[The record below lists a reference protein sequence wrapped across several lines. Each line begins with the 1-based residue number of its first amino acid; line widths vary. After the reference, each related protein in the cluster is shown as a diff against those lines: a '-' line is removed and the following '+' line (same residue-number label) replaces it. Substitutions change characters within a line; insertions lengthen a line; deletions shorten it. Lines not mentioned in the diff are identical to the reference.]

1 MRFLAIVDS
10 NLSEFFEVRVASLR
24 QQVEAGVTKRTPDG
38 LTPAEQ
44 LVAIGAAVRE
54 QMAGLYSCWNREL
67 RPALEKEGIVFVVP
81 EALEPVQQDWLRD
94 FFEREI
100 FPVLT
105 PIALD
110 PAHPF
115 PFVASGSLNLAALL
129 ETNDPEEPD
138 RLGVVQVPRVLP
150 RILRVPSRGASHAY
164 VFLADTIRWQ
174 LPQLFARAKILD
186 HTAFRPTRNTNL
198 YVDDEE
204 IENLLTAIEHELQ
217 RRRRGEAVRLEV
229 RAPIGERLAQE
240 LTQVFDLEPSDV
252 YECDGQVNL
261 HRLLQ
266 LLELENDDR
275 LQATPFKGVLQPAL
289 AEPAKL
295 FSTVRAGDV
304 LLHHP
309 FDSFDSVVSFVE
321 QAAEDPR
328 VLAIKQ
334 TLYRTSEDSP
344 IARALLEAAERGK
357 QVTVVVELKARF
369 DEEKNIRWARRMEE
383 AGVQIVFGDVR
394 LKTHCKLILVVRRE
408 EDGIRRYVHI
418 GTGNYN
424 PTTARQYTD
433 LGLFTADP
441 EVTAEVAGV
450 FNLLTSLS
458 THERWNHLMVAP
470 HTLREGLLAR
480 IAREADNA
488 RAGRPAGIVA
498 KLNAIQDEAVIRALY
513 AASQAGVR
521 IDSDRARHLLPAPGR
536 PGPVGEHSRALDRR
550 PLPRAQPHRAL
561 RGRRRAGALVRE
573 RRLDAAQPRRPRRG
587 ALPRALRRRAQA
599 ARGDPR
605 RLRARRR
612 EGSRAALGRL
622 APHGRRGPGRARAG
636 GPDGAALGLSRVR
649 LRRCWALLALIA
661 ACGGAP
667 ADGGTPGSGSDG
679 PRFSGPGNFDLTLQ
693 VGSKT
698 RTFLVHLPPAF
709 AERGPLPVLLAFHGG
724 GGSAQGFQKYAGLDT
739 VADRE
744 GFVVVYPDGTGRFGR
759 RLLTWNAGGCCGRA
773 REERADDVGFALRVL
788 ADLARDLPLDRT
800 RVYATGHSNGGMM
813 AYRLAAEAAERI
825 AAIAPVAGAMQ
836 LATFAPA
843 KPVPVLHVHSVDDP
857 RALYA
862 GGLGP
867 PFPFTSVRVE
877 HQPVEREL
885 ARWAALAGCAAEP
898 SVVEQRRAPVGRPD
912 AGHTATLLDY
922 GPCTTGADVRL
933 WKLTGRRPRLAG
945 RAPHPSG
952 APDGPRD
959 ARDRCRRGGLAL
971 RSRLLAS
978 RRPGAVR
985 APRGSKPAGRRAK
998 PSRSFLH
1005 QQPGRVCR

>member
-1 MRFLAIVDS
+1 MDTQRPDPIEALVGGNVLPMLRSMPFSADSSGPEWFINRELSWLQFNRRVLEEAQSTSNPLLERVRFLAIVDS

-24 QQVEAGVTKRTPDG
+24 QQVEAGITKRTPDG
-38 LTPAEQ
+38 MTPAEQ
-44 LVAIGAAVRE
+44 LTAIGGAVRE

-94 FFEREI
+94 LFEREI

-150 RILRVPSRGASHAY
+150 RILRVPSRGASRSY

-204 IENLLTAIEHELQ
+204 IENLLTAIEQELQ

-240 LTQVFDLEPSDV
+240 LTQVFDLEPGDV

-261 HRLLQ
+261 HRVIQ

-275 LQATPFKGVLQPAL
+275 LKATPFKGVLHPAL

-295 FSTVRAGDV
+295 FASVRSGDV

-309 FDSFDSVVSFVE
+309 FESFDSVVSFVE

-344 IARALLEAAERGK
+344 IARTLLEAAERGK

-394 LKTHCKLILVVRRE
+394 LKTHCKLSLVVRRE
-408 EDGIRRYVHI
+408 EDGIRRYAHI

-433 LGLFTADP
+433 IGLFTADP

-458 THERWNHLMVAP
+458 THETWNHLMVAP
-470 HTLREGLLAR
+470 QTLREGLISR
-480 IAREADNA
+480 IAREAENA

-498 KLNAIQDEAVIRALY
+498 KLNAIQDETVTRALY

-521 IDSDRARHLLPAPGR
+521 IELIVRGICCLR
-536 PGPVGEHSRALDRR
+536 PGVPGLSENIRVRSIVDRFLEHSRIVRFEAAGNPELWFGSADWMQRNLD
-550 PLPRAQPHRAL
+550 
-561 RGRRRAGALVRE
+561 GRVE
-573 RRLDAAQPRRPRRG
+573 VMC
-587 ALPRALRRRAQA
+587 
-599 ARGDPR
+599 
-605 RLRARRR
+605 RARSESVRKRLEEILDVYVRDDVKAR
-612 EGSRAALGRL
+612 ELLPDGSYRM
-622 APHGRRGPGRARAG
+622 
-636 GPDGAALGLSRVR
+636 PDGALGIR
-649 LRRCWALLALIA
+649 A
-661 ACGGAP
+661 
-667 ADGGTPGSGSDG
+667 
-679 PRFSGPGNFDLTLQ
+679 Q
-693 VGSKT
+693 
-698 RTFLVHLPPAF
+698 
-709 AERGPLPVLLAFHGG
+709 EVLM
-724 GGSAQGFQKYAGLDT
+724 
-739 VADRE
+739 
-744 GFVVVYPDGTGRFGR
+744 GR
-759 RLLTWNAGGCCGRA
+759 RSA
-773 REERADDVGFALRVL
+773 
-788 ADLARDLPLDRT
+788 
-800 RVYATGHSNGGMM
+800 
-813 AYRLAAEAAERI
+813 
-825 AAIAPVAGAMQ
+825 
-836 LATFAPA
+836 
-843 KPVPVLHVHSVDDP
+843 
-857 RALYA
+857 
-862 GGLGP
+862 
-867 PFPFTSVRVE
+867 
-877 HQPVEREL
+877 
-885 ARWAALAGCAAEP
+885 
-898 SVVEQRRAPVGRPD
+898 
-912 AGHTATLLDY
+912 
-922 GPCTTGADVRL
+922 
-933 WKLTGRRPRLAG
+933 
-945 RAPHPSG
+945 
-952 APDGPRD
+952 
-959 ARDRCRRGGLAL
+959 
-971 RSRLLAS
+971 
-978 RRPGAVR
+978 
-985 APRGSKPAGRRAK
+985 
-998 PSRSFLH
+998 
-1005 QQPGRVCR
+1005 

>member
-1 MRFLAIVDS
+1 
-10 NLSEFFEVRVASLR
+10 
-24 QQVEAGVTKRTPDG
+24 
-38 LTPAEQ
+38 
-44 LVAIGAAVRE
+44 
-54 QMAGLYSCWNREL
+54 MAGLYSCWNREL

-94 FFEREI
+94 LFEREI

-150 RILRVPSRGASHAY
+150 RILRVPSRGASRSY

-204 IENLLTAIEHELQ
+204 IENLLTAIEQELQ

-240 LTQVFDLEPSDV
+240 LTQVFDLEPGDV

-261 HRLLQ
+261 HRVIQ
-266 LLELENDDR
+266 LLELENDER
-275 LQATPFKGVLQPAL
+275 LKATPFKGVLHPAL

-295 FSTVRAGDV
+295 FATVRSGDV

-309 FDSFDSVVSFVE
+309 FESFDSVVSFVE

-408 EDGIRRYVHI
+408 EDGIRRYAHI

-433 LGLFTADP
+433 IGLFTADP

-470 HTLREGLLAR
+470 QTLREGLLSR
-480 IAREADNA
+480 IAREAENA

-521 IDSDRARHLLPAPGR
+521 IELIVRGICCLRPGVA
-536 PGPVGEHSRALDRR
+536 GPVGEHPRALDRR

-561 RGRRRAGALVRE
+561 RGRGQPGALVRE
-573 RRLDAAQPRRPRRG
+573 RRLDAAQSRRPRRSDVSG
-587 ALPRALRRRAQA
+587 ALRERAQA
-599 ARGDPR
+599 ARGDSR

-612 EGSRAALGRL
+612 EGARAALGRL
-622 APHGRRGPGRARAG
+622 VSHARRRAG
-636 GPDGAALGLSRVR
+636 RSRAGSVDGAALGLSRAR
-649 LRRCWALLALIA
+649 LGRCGALLALVA

-667 ADGGTPGSGSDG
+667 AGRWRAATASPAPATSISRCRRARRRGPSSCTCRRAFRSAARCPCCSRFTAAAAARRASRSMPGS
-679 PRFSGPGNFDLTLQ
+679 
-693 VGSKT
+693 T
-698 RTFLVHLPPAF
+698 RSRIARASSSCIPTA
-709 AERGPLPVLLAFHGG
+709 
-724 GGSAQGFQKYAGLDT
+724 
-739 VADRE
+739 AD
-744 GFVVVYPDGTGRFGR
+744 RFGR
-759 RLLTWNAGGCCGRA
+759 RLLTWNAGGCCGYA
-773 REERADDVGFALRVL
+773 REARVDDVGFALRVL

-800 RVYATGHSNGGMM
+800 RVYATGHSNGAMM

-836 LATFAPA
+836 LASFAPSR
-843 KPVPVLHVHSVDDP
+843 PVPVLHVHSVDDP

-867 PFPFTSVRVE
+867 PFPFTSARVE
-877 HQPVEREL
+877 HRAVETR
-885 ARWAALAGCAAEP
+885 ARALGCARGLRGRAER
-898 SVVEQRRAPVGRPD
+898 RRAAPRARRAGR
-912 AGHTATLLDY
+912 TRATRR
-922 GPCTTGADVRL
+922 PCSTMDRARRGADVRL
-933 WKLTGRRPRLAG
+933 WKLTGAG
-945 RAPHPSG
+945 HGWPG
-952 APDGPRD
+952 APPVAAGALDGPRD
-959 ARDRCRRGGLAL
+959 PRDRRGRGGLAL
-971 RSRLLAS
+971 RARLLAS
-978 RRPGAVR
+978 GGSPAALSVHPPGA
-985 APRGSKPAGRRAK
+985 
-998 PSRSFLH
+998 RSND
-1005 QQPGRVCR
+1005 